1 MKTNNTADS
10 YCVEGGGRA
19 WNDHDR
25 YVAAAFEFALS
36 LALVASFDDEGRGL
50 EF

>member
-1 MKTNNTADS
+1 MLK
-10 YCVEGGGRA
+10 GGRA

-36 LALVASFDDEGRGL
+36 LARVASFDDEERGL
-50 EF
+50 VIEVLLYNETLR